1 MWLLWTNH
9 VASKARAG
17 VVGSTF
23 SILKLIVGAGS
34 FVLPGV
40 CASIGYVGLTLTLVV
55 LASLAFYCSFLVVGL
70 KQKHAPKVMHL
81 CDYFCCFDVCF
92 SLVFDLQE
100 DLSLSEFATR
110 KLGRVIGVVCEICIL
125 GASVGGCA
133 VYLNFTG
140 QILSN
145 VYCALPNY
153 LVLKICNF
161 FLKQVFVFSTLF
173 TKYILGMGGLVLIFI
188 FLQAILLVFAR
199 WDPV

>member
-1 MWLLWTNH
+1 
-9 VASKARAG
+9 
-17 VVGSTF
+17 
-23 SILKLIVGAGS
+23 
-34 FVLPGV
+34 
-40 CASIGYVGLTLTLVV
+40 
-55 LASLAFYCSFLVVGL
+55 
-70 KQKHAPKVMHL
+70 
-81 CDYFCCFDVCF
+81 
-92 SLVFDLQE
+92 LQE

-161 FLKQVFVFSTLF
+161 FLKHKCLFFSSLF
-173 TKYILGMGGLVLIFI
+173 AKYILGMGGLVLIFI

-199 WDPV
+199 WDPVKTKKDV